1 LSQQVVVTEEMRT
14 YAEGV
19 LDAVT
24 EAFTTVAEGDVR
36 RFPQLVT
43 EVFTNLPAVLEAFLS
58 VTNQAEWPRVYKLF
72 ESIGSLAKRLNN
84 FETQI
89 ATNEV

>member
-1 LSQQVVVTEEMRT
+1 VITEEMRK
-14 YAEGV
+14 YAEEV
-19 LDAVT
+19 L
-24 EAFTTVAEGDVR
+24 EALNVAFKTVAEGDVR
-36 RFPQLVT
+36 RFPQLIT
-43 EVFTNLPAVLEAFLS
+43 ELVTNLPAILEAFLT
-58 VTNQAEWPRVYKLF
+58 VTDQVEWPRIYKLF